1 MIQGVKYKYITNTI
15 VIQRDPD
22 MDTKNNREDPNNS
35 ALPMRLSLTP
45 TSLTIAEATLDWLKG
60 NNLDY
65 IFFNPDTSSVPFTD
79 ALAWKELTG
88 DTPHPIMFLHEFPAV
103 DAAYHYGLASLGKNV
118 GVCMIGGVVGT
129 LNAKGAIYNAWAGF
143 GPCVV
148 LAGMYQMK
156 GTRYRGAHES
166 VDQGGLVRE
175 NVKWETEPR
184 TPKQVPHHIAR
195 AIREALTEPWGPVYL
210 TCNERLFGGSG
221 HLKGETVTPP
231 LALPNFSALGPPD
244 QIAASDTSVQAA
256 AQLLLE
262 AYMPI
267 VVTGGMMGRYPETV
281 YTLMTLAETM
291 GLPVIPGSISAHGS
305 KTMNFPT
312 THPMFLGYDLDAYLD
327 QVDLVFVIDQP
338 MVEVPPHVRSIFLDW
353 GANFTPLDT
362 PVDVRIHGCSH
373 LVLTQITDTIT
384 QSLKTKVDAKKR
396 VQNRFETLNIEHE
409 QLIQTWETEAQAA
422 KTKKPIDLIWLGYVL
437 SKIKTRNTIICGRY
451 GGNGYQF
458 MKGLTFIDPGT
469 RYGPSGGHMGYGIGG
484 ALGVKLALPD
494 QPVISVMGDGSFY
507 YGEAGAV
514 FWTASHYNIPV
525 LFIKLNDR
533 SYGAITKGLARY
545 NRWSYQHN
553 YPAGVWIRQPEIRFE
568 AIARANGL
576 WATTA
581 TDPLTLEQTLHEA
594 WQIVQEDKQPAF
606 VDVICENRLP

>member
-1 MIQGVKYKYITNTI
+1 
-15 VIQRDPD
+15 
-22 MDTKNNREDPNNS
+22 
-35 ALPMRLSLTP
+35 
-45 TSLTIAEATLDWLKG
+45 
-60 NNLDY
+60 
-65 IFFNPDTSSVPFTD
+65 
-79 ALAWKELTG
+79 
-88 DTPHPIMFLHEFPAV
+88 
-103 DAAYHYGLASLGKNV
+103 
-118 GVCMIGGVVGT
+118 
-129 LNAKGAIYNAWAGF
+129 
-143 GPCVV
+143 
-148 LAGMYQMK
+148 
-156 GTRYRGAHES
+156 
-166 VDQGGLVRE
+166 
-175 NVKWETEPR
+175 
-184 TPKQVPHHIAR
+184 
-195 AIREALTEPWGPVYL
+195 
-210 TCNERLFGGSG
+210 
-221 HLKGETVTPP
+221 
-231 LALPNFSALGPPD
+231 
-244 QIAASDTSVQAA
+244 
-256 AQLLLE
+256 
-262 AYMPI
+262 
-267 VVTGGMMGRYPETV
+267 MM
-281 YTLMTLAETM
+281 LAETM

-338 MVEVPPHVRSIFLDW
+338 MVKVPPHVRSIFLDW

-362 PVDVRIHGCSH
+362 PVDVRILGCSH
-373 LVLTQITDTIT
+373 LVLTQLTDTIT
-384 QSLKTKVDAKKR
+384 QVLNTKVDAKQR
-396 VQNRFETLNIEHE
+396 VQKRFEILKIEHE

-484 ALGVKLALPD
+484 ALGVKLAQPD

-525 LFIKLNDR
+525 LFLTLNDR

-594 WQIVQEDKQPAF
+594 WQIVQDDKQPAF